1 MFSPN
6 ASENTRLIDSAF
18 LGGVSGD
25 NIQKYI
31 ITSDT
36 NLLVPECLVNFSNP
50 EEGIS
55 SGILD
60 VSFFI
65 FLKISKIKF

>member
-18 LGGVSGD
+18 IGGVSGD
-25 NIQKYI
+25 NLQKYI
-31 ITSDT
+31 LTTDT
-36 NLLVPECLVNFSNP
+36 NLLVPEFLVTFSNS
-50 EEGIS
+50 EEDGIS

-60 VSFFI
+60 VSFLFI
-65 FLKISKIKF
+65 LIFFHKF

>member
-6 ASENTRLIDSAF
+6 VSENTRLIDSAF
-18 LGGVSGD
+18 IGGVSGE

-31 ITSDT
+31 ITSDS
-36 NLLVPECLVNFSNP
+36 NLLVPECLVTFSNS

-60 VSFFI
+60 VSFEF
-65 FLKISKIKF
+65 FKKISKIKF